1 MRSRA
6 IHPSVAVS
14 ASGATRALTDSKPTY
29 SVRWA
34 ERLLLPPNIKT
45 DAMFPAKA
53 FDALIALVAEAAAKH
68 VVDGQPERLYEPL
81 DHLEPGLART
91 LIHVSGSEVLLHDA
105 SCVLGPD

>member
-14 ASGATRALTDSKPTY
+14 ASGATRALDRQRANIFGPLGGTTPS
-29 SVRWA
+29 A
-34 ERLLLPPNIKT
+34 PNIKT
-45 DAMFPAKA
+45 DAMFTAKA
-53 FDALIALVAEAAAKH
+53 FDALIALVAKAAAKH
-68 VVDGQPERLYEPL
+68 VVDRQPERLDEPL

-105 SCVLGPD
+105 PCLLGPD